1 MQKNSTTVCL
11 AWKSKDAKCG
21 DYLNARERRP
31 YLVNSLTNA
40 EVRANISPVLECD
53 ECDEM

>member
-11 AWKSKDAKCG
+11 AWKSKDVKCG